1 MELLI
6 ISPQKEIL
14 NTTNVDLIECD
25 GIDGKFQIL
34 KDHTKMVSVLKSGK
48 IRYTINNEEKNVYLN
63 KENAILKV
71 ENNKIIILL

>member
-1 MELLI
+1 MDLLI
-6 ISPQKEIL
+6 ISPQEEIL

-34 KDHTKMVSVLKSGK
+34 NNHATMLNVLKNGK
-48 IRYTINNEEKNVYLN
+48 IRYKINNEEKNIDFG

-71 ENNKIIILL
+71 ENNKVVILL